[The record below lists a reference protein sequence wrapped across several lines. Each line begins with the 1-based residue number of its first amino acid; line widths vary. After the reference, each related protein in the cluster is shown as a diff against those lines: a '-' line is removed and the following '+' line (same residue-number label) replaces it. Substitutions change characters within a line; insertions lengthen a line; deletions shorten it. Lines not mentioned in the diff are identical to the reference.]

1 MSLLRML
8 KAAFIA
14 LSLLTLSGCSYFS
27 NLVYKIDIPQGNYI
41 DERQVEK
48 LRVGMNKDQV
58 LFVLGTP
65 MANNAFDPNTWSYV
79 YRFKSGR
86 DGSVIAKHLVAKF
99 DETEHL
105 IEVTGDYQLHENFH
119 IPVEE
124 DIPDFQQDAEV
135 AAAAVTP
142 EVSEQPVKHNGP
154 EVWAIKVGEFG
165 NPQNVKRLQFQ
176 LEQAGYEVNLRPL
189 EAEPGEVVSVFAEVA
204 HSKEALEEKLELI
217 AELTKTKP
225 IITKLPPA

>member
-1 MSLLRML
+1 ML

-86 DGSVIAKHLVAKF
+86 DGSVIERRLVAKF
-99 DETEHL
+99 DDTDHL
-105 IEVTGDYQLHENFH
+105 TEVTGDYELHENFH

-124 DIPDFQQDAEV
+124 DIPEFQQGVE
-135 AAAAVTP
+135 AAAETATTETVD
-142 EVSEQPVKHNGP
+142 EPVKHNGP

-176 LEQAGYEVNLRPL
+176 LEQAGYEVNLRPV
-189 EAEPGEVVSVFAEVA
+189 EAEPGEVVSVFAEIA
-204 HSKEALEEKLELI
+204 HSKEALEEKLEVI
-217 AELTKTKP
+217 ADLTKTKP
-225 IITKLPPA
+225 IIVKLPPA